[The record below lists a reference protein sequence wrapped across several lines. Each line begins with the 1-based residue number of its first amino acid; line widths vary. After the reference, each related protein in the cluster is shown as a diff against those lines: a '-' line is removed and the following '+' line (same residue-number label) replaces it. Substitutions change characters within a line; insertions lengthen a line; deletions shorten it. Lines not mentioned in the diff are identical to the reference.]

1 MYPVAPME
9 STLEG
14 IKRIR
19 TDNSSHLRNPF
30 YLLTCLQVTTAD
42 KDAMIWHPFGFFIG
56 FLTCLYSLS

>member
-19 TDNSSHLRNPF
+19 MDNSSHLRNPF
-30 YLLTCLQVTTAD
+30 YLLTYLQ
-42 KDAMIWHPFGFFIG
+42 P
-56 FLTCLYSLS
+56 LTRTL